1 MAHKAVIYIRT
12 SSEAQGE
19 KSSPA
24 EQESDC
30 RRLAAEKGLTVVNV
44 YRDIEKYRVKN
55 KLVEPSGSRCD
66 RPGMI
71 AILKDGAKGEFD
83 VILAWREDRLYR
95 GLRSML
101 MVMETIQQYKLTILL
116 AKESFDPKIAPL
128 RVWVA
133 QMELDGMKER
143 MSMGVRARLK
153 AGKANTGQNS
163 YGYMRVGE
171 KIHIVEEEARWV
183 RQVFEWYI
191 QGIPLLQ
198 IRKRLISANAPQKGS
213 SIPRRI
219 QWARSSVQ
227 TILKSVEEYAY
238 GFKLHSRSGET
249 YQILIEP
256 ILDIPTYEV
265 FIKMRAE
272 NQTHPSQRI
281 QYDYLLSGHLKC
293 ACNLTWR
300 ARTATHRRSR
310 KGEWIERKTPIGTYF
325 CPQPHHELR
334 PASCPKS
341 VSAKSAEA
349 QVWKSLCEFVMDPA
363 FLLARAK
370 RLVHQIQQN
379 RSLSQENL
387 QWVRDEQLA
396 GTKERQEFITHA
408 LVTRMDDDEFGGK
421 MAVYYEKEAQLK
433 RRETAIQEEM
443 NTYAD
448 LDFDARVSAYVKDLQ
463 AGLEELNS
471 TNPQTPEE
479 RHALF
484 LMKKRLVDTLL
495 EEAVINGNRQIQIK
509 FRADLVNLVDI
520 NRKTRNR
527 SDEFDNH
534 RATLLDDDQIVLQL

>member
-101 MVMETIQQYKLTILL
+101 MVMDTIQQYKLTILL

-153 AGKANTGQNS
+153 AGKANTGQNR

-191 QGIPLLQ
+191 QGMPLLQ
-198 IRKRLISANAPQKGS
+198 IRERLISANAPQKGS

-281 QYDYLLSGHLKC
+281 QHDYLLSGHLKC

-379 RSLSQENL
+379 RSLSQQNL
-387 QWVRDEQLA
+387 QRVRDEQLA

-421 MAVYYEKEAQLK
+421 MAVYYEKEARLK

-534 RATLLDDDQIVLQL
+534 RTTFLDDGQIVLQL

>member
-1 MAHKAVIYIRT
+1 
-12 SSEAQGE
+12 
-19 KSSPA
+19 
-24 EQESDC
+24 
-30 RRLAAEKGLTVVNV
+30 
-44 YRDIEKYRVKN
+44 
-55 KLVEPSGSRCD
+55 
-66 RPGMI
+66 
-71 AILKDGAKGEFD
+71 
-83 VILAWREDRLYR
+83 
-95 GLRSML
+95 ML
-101 MVMETIQQYKLTILL
+101 MVMDTIQQSKLTILL

-153 AGKANTGQNS
+153 AGKANTGQNR

-227 TILKSVEEYAY
+227 TILKSAEEYAY

-379 RSLSQENL
+379 RSLSQQNL
-387 QWVRDEQLA
+387 QRVRDEQLA

-448 LDFDARVSAYVKDLQ
+448 LDFDARVNVYVKDIQ

-471 TNPQTPEE
+471 ANPQTSEE

-484 LMKKRLVDTLL
+484 FMKKRLVDTLV
-495 EEAVINGNRQIQIK
+495 EEVMIDGNRQIQVK
-509 FRADLVNLVDI
+509 FRADLVNLVSGNKKGTGSLGDSE
-520 NRKTRNR
+520 NQQ
-527 SDEFDNH
+527 SALFDSGP
-534 RATLLDDDQIVLQL
+534 IIIQL

>member
-153 AGKANTGQNS
+153 AGKANTGQNR

-281 QYDYLLSGHLKC
+281 QHDYLLSGHLKC

-379 RSLSQENL
+379 RSLSQQNL
-387 QWVRDEQLA
+387 QRVRDEQLA

-448 LDFDARVSAYVKDLQ
+448 LDFDARVNAYVKDLQ

-534 RATLLDDDQIVLQL
+534 RATLLDDGQIVLQL

>member
-30 RRLAAEKGLTVVNV
+30 RHLAAEKGLTVVNV

-101 MVMETIQQYKLTILL
+101 MVMDTIQQSKLTILL

-153 AGKANTGQNS
+153 AGKANTGQNR

-191 QGIPLLQ
+191 QGMPLLQ
-198 IRKRLISANAPQKGS
+198 IRERLISANAPQKGS

-265 FIKMRAE
+265 FI
-272 NQTHPSQRI
+272 N
-281 QYDYLLSGHLKC
+281 LSLEF
-293 ACNLTWR
+293 R
-300 ARTATHRRSR
+300 V
-310 KGEWIERKTPIGTYF
+310 
-325 CPQPHHELR
+325 ELG
-334 PASCPKS
+334 P
-341 VSAKSAEA
+341 
-349 QVWKSLCEFVMDPA
+349 
-363 FLLARAK
+363 
-370 RLVHQIQQN
+370 
-379 RSLSQENL
+379 
-387 QWVRDEQLA
+387 
-396 GTKERQEFITHA
+396 
-408 LVTRMDDDEFGGK
+408 
-421 MAVYYEKEAQLK
+421 
-433 RRETAIQEEM
+433 
-443 NTYAD
+443 
-448 LDFDARVSAYVKDLQ
+448 
-463 AGLEELNS
+463 
-471 TNPQTPEE
+471 
-479 RHALF
+479 
-484 LMKKRLVDTLL
+484 
-495 EEAVINGNRQIQIK
+495 
-509 FRADLVNLVDI
+509 
-520 NRKTRNR
+520 
-527 SDEFDNH
+527 
-534 RATLLDDDQIVLQL
+534 

>member
-1 MAHKAVIYIRT
+1 
-12 SSEAQGE
+12 
-19 KSSPA
+19 
-24 EQESDC
+24 
-30 RRLAAEKGLTVVNV
+30 
-44 YRDIEKYRVKN
+44 
-55 KLVEPSGSRCD
+55 
-66 RPGMI
+66 
-71 AILKDGAKGEFD
+71 
-83 VILAWREDRLYR
+83 
-95 GLRSML
+95 ML
-101 MVMETIQQYKLTILL
+101 MVMDTIQQSKLTILL

-143 MSMGVRARLK
+143 MNMGVRARLK

-191 QGIPLLQ
+191 QGMPLLQ
-198 IRKRLISANAPQKGS
+198 IRERLISANAPQKGS

-379 RSLSQENL
+379 RSLSQQNL
-387 QWVRDEQLA
+387 QRVRDEQLA

-421 MAVYYEKEAQLK
+421 MSVYYEKEAQLK

-448 LDFDARVSAYVKDLQ
+448 LDFDARVNVYVKDIQ

-471 TNPQTPEE
+471 GNPQTSEE

-484 LMKKRLVDTLL
+484 LMKKRLVDTLV
-495 EEAVINGNRQIQIK
+495 EEVVIDGSRQIQVK
-509 FRADLVNLVDI
+509 FRADLVNLVSGNKKGTGSLGDSE
-520 NRKTRNR
+520 NQR
-527 SDEFDNH
+527 STLFDNGP
-534 RATLLDDDQIVLQL
+534 IIIQL

>member
-153 AGKANTGQNS
+153 AGKANTGQNR

-227 TILKSVEEYAY
+227 TILKSAEEYAY

-379 RSLSQENL
+379 RSLSQQNL
-387 QWVRDEQLA
+387 QRVRDEQLA

-448 LDFDARVSAYVKDLQ
+448 LDFDARVNAYVKNLQ

-471 TNPQTPEE
+471 ANPQTSEE

-484 LMKKRLVDTLL
+484 FMKKRLVDTLV
-495 EEAVINGNRQIQIK
+495 EEVMIDGNRQIQVK
-509 FRADLVNLVDI
+509 FRADLVNLVSGNKKGTGSLGDSE
-520 NRKTRNR
+520 NQQ
-527 SDEFDNH
+527 SALFDSGP
-534 RATLLDDDQIVLQL
+534 IIIQL

>member
-55 KLVEPSGSRCD
+55 KLVEPSGSCCD

-71 AILKDGAKGEFD
+71 AMLKDGAKGEFD

-101 MVMETIQQYKLTILL
+101 MVMDTIQQSKLTILL

-143 MSMGVRARLK
+143 MNMGVRARLK

-191 QGIPLLQ
+191 QGMPLLQ
-198 IRKRLISANAPQKGS
+198 IRERLISANAPQKGS

-227 TILKSVEEYAY
+227 TILKSAEEYAY

-341 VSAKSAEA
+341 VSAKQVEA
-349 QVWKSLCEFVMDPA
+349 QVWDKLCEFVMDPA
-363 FLLARAK
+363 FLLAQAK

-379 RSLSQENL
+379 HSLSQRNL
-387 QWVRDEQLA
+387 RWVRDEQLA

-495 EEAVINGNRQIQIK
+495 EEAVINGNRQIQVK
-509 FRADLVNLVDI
+509 FRADLVNLVSGNKKGTGSLGDSE
-520 NRKTRNR
+520 NQR
-527 SDEFDNH
+527 STLFDNGP
-534 RATLLDDDQIVLQL
+534 IIIQL

>member
-101 MVMETIQQYKLTILL
+101 MVMDTIQQYKLTILL

-143 MSMGVRARLK
+143 MNMGVRARLK

-227 TILKSVEEYAY
+227 TILKSAEEYAY

-281 QYDYLLSGHLKC
+281 QHDYLLSGHLKC

-379 RSLSQENL
+379 RSLSQQNL
-387 QWVRDEQLA
+387 QRVRDEQLA
-396 GTKERQEFITHA
+396 GTKERQQFITHA

-448 LDFDARVSAYVKDLQ
+448 LDFDARVNVYVKDIQ

-471 TNPQTPEE
+471 GNPQTSEE

-484 LMKKRLVDTLL
+484 LMKKRLVDTLV
-495 EEAVINGNRQIQIK
+495 EEVVIDGSRQIQVK
-509 FRADLVNLVDI
+509 FRADLVNLVSGNKKGTGSLGDSE
-520 NRKTRNR
+520 NQR
-527 SDEFDNH
+527 STLFDNGP
-534 RATLLDDDQIVLQL
+534 IIIQL

>member
-44 YRDIEKYRVKN
+44 YQDIEKYRVKN

-101 MVMETIQQYKLTILL
+101 MVMDTIQQSKLTILL

-153 AGKANTGQNS
+153 AGKANTGQNR

-227 TILKSVEEYAY
+227 AILKSAEEYSY
-238 GFKLHSRSGET
+238 GFKLQSRAGEK
-249 YQILIEP
+249 YQIMIEP

-379 RSLSQENL
+379 RSLSQQNL
-387 QWVRDEQLA
+387 QRVRDEQLA

-448 LDFDARVSAYVKDLQ
+448 LDFDARVSAYVKDIQ

-471 TNPQTPEE
+471 ATPQTSEE

-484 LMKKRLVDTLL
+484 FMKKRLVDTLV
-495 EEAVINGNRQIQIK
+495 EEVMIDGNRQIQVK
-509 FRADLVNLVDI
+509 FRADLVNLVSGNKKGTGSLGDSE
-520 NRKTRNR
+520 NQQ
-527 SDEFDNH
+527 SALFDSGP
-534 RATLLDDDQIVLQL
+534 IIIQL

>member
-153 AGKANTGQNS
+153 AGKANTGQNR

-379 RSLSQENL
+379 RSLSQQNL
-387 QWVRDEQLA
+387 QRVRDEQLA

-448 LDFDARVSAYVKDLQ
+448 LDFDARVNAYVKDLQ

-534 RATLLDDDQIVLQL
+534 RATLLDDGQIVLQL

>member
-71 AILKDGAKGEFD
+71 AMLKDGAKGEFD

-101 MVMETIQQYKLTILL
+101 MVMDTIQQYKLTILL

-227 TILKSVEEYAY
+227 TILKSAEEYAY

-281 QYDYLLSGHLKC
+281 QHDYLLSGHLKC

-379 RSLSQENL
+379 RSLSQQNL
-387 QWVRDEQLA
+387 QRVRDEQLA

-443 NTYAD
+443 NPMQIWI
-448 LDFDARVSAYVKDLQ
+448 L
-463 AGLEELNS
+463 
-471 TNPQTPEE
+471 TPESVRMSE
-479 RHALF
+479 
-484 LMKKRLVDTLL
+484 
-495 EEAVINGNRQIQIK
+495 ISRQVSK
-509 FRADLVNLVDI
+509 N
-520 NRKTRNR
+520 
-527 SDEFDNH
+527 
-534 RATLLDDDQIVLQL
+534 